1 MEAELLGQSGGVREA
16 EATSPNPCLSFAHG
30 ACVQWGE
37 GHGAQLARG
46 QLCVCLCASGMGGG
60 VPVSWAEV
68 PAGKAWAVS
77 SEFRELLGVS
87 TLSGHLFFLPDPAP
101 PVSRGLQ
108 LLLAEGLKP
117 PLPCGCA
124 LQWRGKEADRHLVK
138 CPT

>member
-1 MEAELLGQSGGVREA
+1 MEHSWPGVSCVCVCVLLGWV
-16 EATSPNPCLSFAHG
+16 
-30 ACVQWGE
+30 E
-37 GHGAQLARG
+37 G
-46 QLCVCLCASGMGGG
+46 CLCRGLKSLLGRPGQSPQSPGSSLG
-60 VPVSWAEV
+60 VSP
-68 PAGKAWAVS
+68 
-77 SEFRELLGVS
+77 RELLGVS